1 MRIGLDLGGTKIEGV
16 ILDREGIVVEKI
28 RIDTPRDDY
37 KKILES
43 LCQVVNNLQS
53 MATDSLT
60 VGIGTPGALST
71 STAIMKNSN
80 SVCLN
85 GHPLKAD
92 IEEQLGYA
100 VRIENDANCF
110 TLSEAL
116 HGAARHARTVFGV
129 ILGTGTGGGIVIEK
143 NLLSGPNSIAGEWGH
158 NSLPGSAMKVHRSD
172 RQCYCGR
179 ENCIETFLSGRGLV
193 QTHLELHGAN
203 LPAEEIAGR
212 ASEGDEFCE
221 TSINIYCQ
229 QLAHCLA
236 TIVNVIDPHMIVLG
250 GGLSNIQ
257 MLYQVVREYL
267 EPIVFTDK
275 LLTQISPP
283 AFGDASGARGAAC
296 LWPLN

>member
-143 NLLSGPNSIAGEWGH
+143 NLLSGPNSIAGEWG
-158 NSLPGSAMKVHRSD
+158 
-172 RQCYCGR
+172 
-179 ENCIETFLSGRGLV
+179 
-193 QTHLELHGAN
+193 
-203 LPAEEIAGR
+203 
-212 ASEGDEFCE
+212 
-221 TSINIYCQ
+221 
-229 QLAHCLA
+229 
-236 TIVNVIDPHMIVLG
+236 
-250 GGLSNIQ
+250 
-257 MLYQVVREYL
+257 
-267 EPIVFTDK
+267 
-275 LLTQISPP
+275 
-283 AFGDASGARGAAC
+283 
-296 LWPLN
+296 